1 MLKKRVCEKYVRWSE
16 SQEKYIMNP
25 WAIMCVCQKN
35 CTAVSGM
42 NENIGLANISSTNG
56 NNHMFK

>member
-1 MLKKRVCEKYVRWSE
+1 
-16 SQEKYIMNP
+16 MNP